1 MMSTLEKKEFGLVF
15 LRHVWRLMEQCY
27 VIIALAE
34 CDSSKKLELSNLI
47 VSLRIFIFE
56 IEEWQT
62 KIQWS
67 GEPSRIDKFKSD
79 FEQLEFKFANIK
91 GAQYL
96 QELRRKKI
104 LVLCTHLRLSLIE
117 AKVLKNH
124 FPCFWSQRYDQLVK
138 YKQKVFLL
146 CLPPTTTTTD
156 NNQWTKK
163 YLSLVKKY
171 KSVAV
176 KVSKG
181 LELYYYFR
189 RVHDHEKTREGRI

>member
-1 MMSTLEKKEFGLVF
+1 MSTLEKKEFGLVF
-15 LRHVWRLMEQCY
+15 LRHVWKLLEQCY

-67 GEPSRIDKFKSD
+67 GEPSSIDKFKSY
-79 FEQLEFKFANIK
+79 FEELELKFANIK
-91 GAQYL
+91 GEQYL
-96 QELRRKKI
+96 QVLRRKKI
-104 LVLCTHLRLSLIE
+104 LVFCTHVRLSLIE
-117 AKVLKNH
+117 VKVLNNQ
-124 FPCFWSQRYDQLVK
+124 FPCFWSERVDQLVK

-146 CLPPTTTTTD
+146 CLPMD

-181 LELYYYFR
+181 IELYYYFR
-189 RVHDHEKTREGRI
+189 REHDNEKTRDDRR

>member
-1 MMSTLEKKEFGLVF
+1 MSTLEKKEFGLVF
-15 LRHVWRLMEQCY
+15 LRYVWKLLEQCY

-67 GEPSRIDKFKSD
+67 GEPSRINKFKSD
-79 FEQLEFKFANIK
+79 FEQLELKFANIK
-91 GAQYL
+91 GVQYL
-96 QELRRKKI
+96 HQLRRKKI
-104 LVLCTHLRLSLIE
+104 LVLCTHLRLSLSELQI
-117 AKVLKNH
+117 LKNQ
-124 FPCFWSQRYDQLVK
+124 FPCIWCLHYDQLVK

-146 CLPPTTTTTD
+146 LLLTD
-156 NNQWTKK
+156 NKEWTKK
-163 YLSLVKKY
+163 YVSLVKRF

-176 KVSKG
+176 KVSNG
-181 LELYYYFR
+181 LKLYYYFR
-189 RVHDHEKTREGRI
+189 REHDHEKTREHCR